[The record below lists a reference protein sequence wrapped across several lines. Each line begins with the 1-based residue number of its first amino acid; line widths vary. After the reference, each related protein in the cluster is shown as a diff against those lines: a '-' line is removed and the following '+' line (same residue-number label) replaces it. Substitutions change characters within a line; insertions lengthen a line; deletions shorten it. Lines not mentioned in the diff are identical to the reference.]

1 MTMQKRRP
9 VQQAQTR
16 HPSARRRCLLA
27 LLLGVTLTGCSP
39 VQLINGLSPSSHY
52 QLTADLA
59 YGRADR
65 QILDVY
71 SPRSAHGPSPLV
83 VFFYGGGW
91 QNGNKEDYEFVA
103 SSLTQAGYVVIIPDY
118 RLFPDV
124 VFPAFVEDGAAA
136 VAWALQNAVQYGA
149 DPDRVFLMGHSAGAH
164 ISALLTTDQRYLAEH
179 AIMAGQLKGFIGLS
193 GPYDFLPIKSGY
205 LLDVFPEA
213 NREASQP
220 VNFVTAGA
228 PPTLLIHG
236 TDDDLVD
243 STNSENFA
251 KRLSE
256 HGVDVDLQLYEGV
269 GHAEV
274 VAALAPPLDF
284 TSETLADIRE
294 FLEHHGGRARQ

>member
-1 MTMQKRRP
+1 MRRHRP
-9 VQQAQTR
+9 VLQAPTQQ
-16 HPSARRRCLLA
+16 PSARRRCLLI
-27 LLLGVTLTGCSP
+27 LLLGVAVTGCSP

-71 SPRSAHGPSPLV
+71 SPRCAHGPSPLV
-83 VFFYGGGW
+83 IFFYGGGW
-91 QNGNKEDYEFVA
+91 QKGNKEDYEFVA

-136 VAWALQNAVQYGA
+136 VAWSLQNAGKYGA
-149 DPDRVFLMGHSAGAH
+149 DPGKVFLMGHSAGAH
-164 ISALLTTDQRYLAEH
+164 ISALLITDQRYLAEH

-220 VNFVTAGA
+220 INFVTAET

-236 TDDDLVD
+236 TDDNLVD
-243 STNSENFA
+243 TANSENFA

-256 HGVDVDLQLYEGV
+256 QGVDVNLQLYEGV

-274 VAALAPPLDF
+274 AAALAPPLDF
-284 TSETLADIRE
+284 TGETLADIRK
-294 FLEHHGGRARQ
+294 FLEDHSGQAN